1 MKATQKDP
9 AIDALITLLTGYSRQ
24 EAVEEGV
31 CVTCGEE
38 ASKFRDEVSEREY
51 QISGMCQSCQDDAF
65 GK

>member
-9 AIDALITLLTGYSRQ
+9 AIDALIALLTGCSRQ
-24 EAVEEGV
+24 QAVEEGV

-51 QISGMCQSCQDDAF
+51 QISGMCQSCQNDAF